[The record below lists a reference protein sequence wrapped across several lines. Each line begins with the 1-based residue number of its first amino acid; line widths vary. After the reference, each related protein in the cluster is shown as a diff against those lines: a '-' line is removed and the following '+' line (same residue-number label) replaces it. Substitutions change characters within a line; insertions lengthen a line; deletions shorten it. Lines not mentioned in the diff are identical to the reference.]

1 MPTLLNWDS
10 QARNV
15 NQVALTLKP
24 RKKRHSSG
32 MNSRGAPSLL
42 RRQDKGLR
50 FRTSPNG
57 TSGAMSIF
65 KLAHQPTGILV
76 AERWII
82 ERCFT
87 TRSRAALEGNNLP
100 LSNEE
105 ISA

>member
-1 MPTLLNWDS
+1 
-10 QARNV
+10 
-15 NQVALTLKP
+15 
-24 RKKRHSSG
+24 
-32 MNSRGAPSLL
+32 
-42 RRQDKGLR
+42 
-50 FRTSPNG
+50 
-57 TSGAMSIF
+57 MSIF